1 MSHDTAWLLS
11 QHGFVTCVGLHWFGW
26 DMGRQRIERSV
37 KFLVSITSRGYQ
49 MLFTDQDLEGLCIMR
64 DGHHGD
70 IFCCS

>member
-11 QHGFVTCVGLHWFGW
+11 QHGFVTHVGLYWFGW
-26 DMGRQRIERSV
+26 DMGRQRFERSV
-37 KFLVSITSRGYQ
+37 KCLVSTTSRGDQ
-49 MLFTDQDLEGLCIMR
+49 MLFTNQDLEGLCIMR